1 MKKDNLNFVR
11 VTVEKQY
18 DDRDYEVQGVYEF
31 TADIYKNCLMTPDG
45 DLQQLLKNYD
55 VNIISFTKTIF
66 SKDEAIEAEKFFKN
80 KIDFFFFKLY
90 TNAKI

>member
-11 VTVEKQY
+11 VTIEKQY

-45 DLQQLLKNYD
+45 DLQQLLKN
-55 VNIISFTKTIF
+55 VPRR
-66 SKDEAIEAEKFFKN
+66 
-80 KIDFFFFKLY
+80 KLH
-90 TNAKI
+90 